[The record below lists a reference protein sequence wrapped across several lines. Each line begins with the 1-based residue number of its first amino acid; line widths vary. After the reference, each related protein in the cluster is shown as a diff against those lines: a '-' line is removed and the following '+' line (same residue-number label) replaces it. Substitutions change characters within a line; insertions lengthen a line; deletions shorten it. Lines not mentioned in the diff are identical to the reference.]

1 MKKKFIYHV
10 LLFLLLPTIIIL
22 FSDTFLRN
30 QNSLYKEKYEG
41 ALRCKD
47 SIEII
52 ILGNSHA
59 NYGVDPNAF
68 DLFAYNLANA
78 AQSIYFD
85 KRITISLL
93 PYFKKL
99 KYVFISVDYH
109 SLYFSSQGSHE
120 DIWSY
125 YGNGIKYKKS
135 NYFLA
140 NISPTLFGYTPR
152 VSWSLF
158 KKKIVNNLKYGTDII
173 DFDVENGINLKGS
186 IAKGFISFEGNNNSG
201 FTIEKYKHKA
211 YGFNELIEA
220 SNEKDEILADLKDFL
235 EVLIRNNITPILFTS
250 PTYQE
255 YNKYLDKSVINN
267 NIKEIKKICEK
278 YNIEYLDFM
287 NSNTFEKN
295 DFYNADHLNKKGAK
309 KLSKILNYLITNN
322 KKHGLDYNIYPGED
336 SAAIQSN

>member
-10 LLFLLLPTIIIL
+10 LLFLLLPAIII
-22 FSDTFLRN
+22 FSSDTFLRN
-30 QNSLYKEKYEG
+30 QNSLYKEKYKG
-41 ALRCKD
+41 ALKYKD

-85 KRITISLL
+85 KRITLSLI
-93 PYFKKL
+93 PYLKKL

-109 SLYFSSQGSHE
+109 SLYFSSQGSRE

-125 YGNGIKYKKS
+125 YGNGIKYKKA
-135 NYFLA
+135 NYLLA

-173 DFDVENGINLKGS
+173 DFDVENGVNVKDS
-186 IAKGFISFEGNNNSG
+186 IVKGFISFEGNNGSA
-201 FTIEKYKHKA
+201 FIIDKYKHKA

-220 SNEKDEILADLKDFL
+220 SNEKDEVLADLKDFL
-235 EVLIRNNITPILFTS
+235 EILIENKITPILFTS

-267 NIKEIKKICEK
+267 NIKEIKNICEK
-278 YNIEYLDFM
+278 YNLAYLDFM
-287 NSNTFEKN
+287 NSNIFEKN
-295 DFYNADHLNKKGAK
+295 DFYNADHLNKKGAN
-309 KLSKILNYLITNN
+309 KLAKILNNWVIHSE
-322 KKHGLDYNIYPGED
+322 KHGLDHNISPDGD
-336 SAAIQSN
+336 SAAIQPH